1 MSRGAAVVRYGE
13 AFQCLR
19 LAVAFGTA
27 PGAPVASWA
36 AALPNQFS
44 TPSVNA
50 AASDLATAGDGT
62 SFALQTSTATEI
74 RTSGLSLSATPASA
88 ELAQI
93 PGRVVV
99 PGFALHPSAGFNR
112 GQWLNWLERQS
123 ALFSWTPTPSLS
135 RLPLC
140 LREHSA

>member
-1 MSRGAAVVRYGE
+1 MSGGQSSPIYLNFIINTTVYRAALRMSRGAAVVRYGE

-27 PGAPVASWA
+27 PGAPVASW

-93 PGRVVV
+93 
-99 PGFALHPSAGFNR
+99 
-112 GQWLNWLERQS
+112 
-123 ALFSWTPTPSLS
+123 
-135 RLPLC
+135 
-140 LREHSA
+140 